1 MKELSIF
8 KDAQTKQCCNRF
20 CCEGFLLTSRNCK
33 TLDACNCT
41 LIAWHVAFGYNL
53 MQVPWLGWHRLA
65 CIACYHL
72 TKLTSA
78 PIPKIQIW
86 KTHMFIYTI
95 VLSYYYFLGCYLL
108 SCPTCQLFTAQSTST
123 IRPMSFACKRH
134 RRFTFETHRRCLFW
148 TPKWKATV
156 CALQKGKKS
165 FPRYAATSY
174 E

>member
-53 MQVPWLGWHRLA
+53 MQVRWLGWHRLA
-65 CIACYHL
+65 CIVCYHL

-78 PIPKIQIW
+78 PIPEDPKLKKNSYVHI
-86 KTHMFIYTI
+86 HYCI
-95 VLSYYYFLGCYLL
+95 VILLFLGVLPATMPNL
-108 SCPTCQLFTAQSTST
+108 SAFYSSKHFNN
-123 IRPMSFACKRH
+123 S
-134 RRFTFETHRRCLFW
+134 
-148 TPKWKATV
+148 
-156 CALQKGKKS
+156 
-165 FPRYAATSY
+165 SY
-174 E
+174 VLCMQEA